1 MWFRLVVNER
11 PASTEGCPADGGW
24 TRLEDECLR
33 LGDGF
38 DAEARA
44 TVTTQDARTIVEVH
58 LEPPSDR
65 TLESF
70 TRTHEGRRNALL
82 AKKRVITAPVVTQPI
97 PDGRLWIEGPFDIP
111 QAERMAKL
119 INGS

>member
-1 MWFRLVVNER
+1 ADER
-11 PASTEGCPADGGW
+11 
-24 TRLEDECLR
+24 LR
-33 LGDGF
+33 LAGSI
-38 DAEARA
+38 DADARA
-44 TVTTQDARTIVEVH
+44 WVTTPDARTIVEVH
-58 LEPPSDR
+58 LEPPSAR

-70 TRTHEGRRNALL
+70 PRTHEGRRIALL

-119 INGS
+119 INGSLTGPRPEHRPARSPRC